1 MSLFKSAGATLHISS
16 AAPATFDSAGYG
28 ALSFTKVGQIESLGD
43 FGREREINKFIPL
56 DTGIAMKVVG
66 SSDAGAPDIV
76 VALDTDDAGQ
86 ILMKAAGRSDSA
98 YSFKVTSKQG
108 DIYYF
113 QGFVKKWKV
122 QIGDGNSITKAATS
136 IEIDSQQGGTDVVEV
151 LA

>member
-1 MSLFKSAGATLHISS
+1 MSLFKSAGSTLHIS
-16 AAPATFDSAGYG
+16 AATPGSFNQAGYV
-28 ALSFTKVGQIESLGD
+28 ALSYTKVGQIESIGD
-43 FGREREINKFIPL
+43 FGNEREINKFIPL

-86 ILMKAAGRSDSA
+86 IMMKAASKSDNA

-113 QGFVKKWKV
+113 QGYVKKWKV
-122 QIGDGNSITKAATS
+122 QIGDGNAITKAATA
-136 IEIDSQQGGTDVVEV
+136 IEIDSQQGGTDVIEV